1 MCLTPR
7 RPRPPPPPAAL
18 QPGEVKYVAVA
29 RLSDGLVLASAL
41 SKACAGAAG
50 AAVEGTARQ
59 VLGSGN
65 LRPHQKLTVTAGGD
79 GDLHLQSEEHAV
91 VAAMC
96 AAEFPRRQAFALLE
110 ELAGRSRGPA
120 SAEAVAAA
128 RGEGELGQALAPA
141 LREALARDH
150 GASAPASAVATVTAK
165 VEEVKVVMEGNINKV
180 LENAENLASIENKSE
195 VLRQEAHQFQK
206 KSVSVRN
213 ALWWRNFKMKLVV
226 AAVVLCVLGYILIP
240 VIAKAARKR
249 GT

>member
-1 MCLTPR
+1 
-7 RPRPPPPPAAL
+7 
-18 QPGEVKYVAVA
+18 
-29 RLSDGLVLASAL
+29 VLASAL
-41 SKACAGAAG
+41 SKVCAGAAG

-65 LRPHQKLTVTAGGD
+65 LRPHQKLTVMAGGD
-79 GDLHLQSEEHAV
+79 GDLHLQSGEHAV

-96 AAEFPRRQAFALLE
+96 AADFPRRQAFALLE
-110 ELAGRSRGPA
+110 ELAAHTQASA

-128 RGEGELGQALAPA
+128 RGEGELGKALAAP
-141 LREALARDH
+141 LREALNR
-150 GASAPASAVATVTAK
+150 GAAAPASAVATVTAK

-213 ALWWRNFKMKLVV
+213 ALWWRNFKMKLIV

-240 VIAKAARKR
+240 VIAKAARKKD
-249 GT
+249 T

>member
-1 MCLTPR
+1 M
-7 RPRPPPPPAAL
+7 AA
-18 QPGEVKYVAVA
+18 
-29 RLSDGLVLASAL
+29 
-41 SKACAGAAG
+41 
-50 AAVEGTARQ
+50 
-59 VLGSGN
+59 N

-79 GDLHLQSEEHAV
+79 GDLHLQSGEHAV

-96 AAEFPRRQAFALLE
+96 AADFPRRQAFALLE
-110 ELAGRSRGPA
+110 DLAVRTQNPA

-128 RGEGELGQALAPA
+128 RGEGELGKALAAP
-141 LREALARDH
+141 LREALAQSH
-150 GASAPASAVATVTAK
+150 GAAPASAVATVTAK

-226 AAVVLCVLGYILIP
+226 AAVVLCVLGYILTP
-240 VIAKAARKR
+240 
-249 GT
+249 

>member
-1 MCLTPR
+1 
-7 RPRPPPPPAAL
+7 
-18 QPGEVKYVAVA
+18 
-29 RLSDGLVLASAL
+29 
-41 SKACAGAAG
+41 
-50 AAVEGTARQ
+50 
-59 VLGSGN
+59 
-65 LRPHQKLTVTAGGD
+65 
-79 GDLHLQSEEHAV
+79 V

-96 AAEFPRRQAFALLE
+96 AADFPRRQAFALLE
-110 ELAGRSRGPA
+110 DLAVRTQNPA

-128 RGEGELGQALAPA
+128 RGEGELGKALAAP
-141 LREALARDH
+141 LREALAQSHR
-150 GASAPASAVATVTAK
+150 AAPASAVATVTAK

-240 VIAKAARKR
+240 VIAKAARKKDA
-249 GT
+249 